1 MSTTSAAILG
11 VFVVFALALLGAIAA
26 ERASRRITPPL
37 GVPSPAPRLERPR
50 FHSVVC
56 SRCQQRQG
64 ADLYGRPLPHYPPHR
79 TDELCGPRRIH

>member
-1 MSTTSAAILG
+1 MNATSIAIVG
-11 VFVVFALALLGAIAA
+11 VFVVFALALIGAIAV
-26 ERASRRITPPL
+26 ERVTRRIPPPL

-50 FHSVVC
+50 FRAVVC
-56 SRCQQRQG
+56 PRCQLPQG